1 MIPTLILTAH
11 GTRDP
16 HGRAMVQRIARDV
29 RLAVPHVE
37 VRSAYVDVQK
47 PAVADVLDRVAA
59 EGRRA
64 VVVPL
69 LLSAGVHVHRD
80 IAEAA
85 DGRPGVAVADA
96 LGPDDRL
103 ARIVV
108 DRLREAQLPAGSHV
122 VLAPAG
128 SSDPRSQQDARD
140 MAERVARLMGTRVE
154 HGCVAGPDVSIADAV
169 AQAHRRDPDRSVAV
183 LSYLLAPGF
192 FQHRLESTFPG
203 IVTAP
208 IGAHPAL
215 IEIVVER
222 YLEAANR
229 LGPVQSAPAATGVA

>member
-29 RLAVPHVE
+29 RLALPHVE
-37 VRSAYVDVQK
+37 VRLAYVDVQK

-85 DGRPGVAVADA
+85 EGRPGVAVADA

-108 DRLREAQLPAGSHV
+108 DRLLEAQPEADSHL

-128 SSDPRSQQDARD
+128 SSDPSSQRDARD
-140 MAERVARLMGTRVE
+140 MASRVAHLLGTRVD
-154 HGCVAGPDVSIADAV
+154 HGCVAGPDVSVADAV
-169 AQAHRRDPDRSVAV
+169 ADARRRDPDRAVTV

-192 FQHRLESTFPG
+192 FQHRLEAAYPG

-222 YLEAANR
+222 YRAAAEG
-229 LGPVQSAPAATGVA
+229 LGAPQPADTAGVA

>member
-29 RLAVPHVE
+29 RRVVPHVE
-37 VRSAYVDVQK
+37 VRLAYVDVQK
-47 PAVADVLDRVAA
+47 PSVDDVLDRVSA

-85 DGRPGVAVADA
+85 DGRPGVVVAEA

-103 ARIVV
+103 AAIVV
-108 DRLREAQLPAGSHV
+108 DRLRESQLPTGAHI

-128 SSDPRSQQDARD
+128 SSHPRSQLDARD
-140 MAERVARLMGTRVE
+140 MAERVARLLDTRVD
-154 HGCVAGPDVSIADAV
+154 HGCIAGPDVPIADAV
-169 AQAHRRDPDRSVAV
+169 ADAHRRDPDRSVAV
-183 LSYLLAPGF
+183 VSYLLAPGY
-192 FQHRLESTFPG
+192 FQHRLEDAFPG

-208 IGAHPAL
+208 IGAHPVL

-222 YLEAANR
+222 YHDAAGR
-229 LGPVQSAPAATGVA
+229 LGARPTVDAAGVA